1 MMRGAVSLKDYE
13 MEDRPKRSLNP
24 LKFFFSKDAEEG
36 NVPNRE
42 LLSYSAA
49 LAGQNAAYG
58 IVGQWIFY
66 FCTNVLHMN
75 PDHVGKVTSVSRIWD
90 ALNDPLVG
98 VIIDRRKYK
107 PGQKLHPFLGKLPV
121 VIGLLTA
128 LLFVNFGF
136 GETGSIIAFL
146 LIYLFWDL
154 TYSFQD
160 TALWGTM
167 SLISPH
173 SAERGR
179 VSQWLNIGAGAGMGI
194 VGVIPMLLGI
204 GEKLNI
210 SLSQQFLCYGIV
222 FGFGGELLSAMAAK
236 TKERVAYTK
245 EEKQPFLRDLADLRH
260 NKILILL
267 LLAQVVSFFD
277 GAIPWIYFFE
287 YCTSYQIG
295 SIEINGQTAQFIYG
309 ILINIFGSL
318 SMFFATTF
326 AKKLGGMRNV
336 IIIAKVT
343 NIVTRCIAFFI
354 GYQTLGQISAV
365 MVLMS
370 IGAIPNNMVGIAQRS
385 ILCDSV
391 DYAEWKTGKR
401 TEGISFSMQNL
412 TNKLLDSIKLY
423 FCGKVLS
430 YLHFDGKLSVAQ
442 LKAVSPQY
450 FTAQWP
456 LFMLLPALGSLLYL
470 IPFLCIR
477 YSKRQKEQVE
487 RELIERHEREAAMA
501 STDPLHT

>member
-1 MMRGAVSLKDYE
+1 MGIHNK
-13 MEDRPKRSLNP
+13 KIRSRRMGNP
-24 LKFFFSKDAEEG
+24 IRFFFNQEAKEG
-36 NVPNRE
+36 DVPNRE
-42 LLSYSAA
+42 LFSYATA
-49 LAGQNAAYG
+49 LAGQNATYG
-58 IVGQWIFY
+58 IVNQWIFY
-66 FCTNVLHMN
+66 FCTNVLHMD
-75 PDHVGKVTSVSRIWD
+75 PDHVGKITSLSRIWD

-98 VIIDRRKYK
+98 VIIDRRKYR
-107 PGQKLHPFLGKLPV
+107 PGQKLHPFLGKLPI

-128 LLFVNFGF
+128 LLFCNFGLN
-136 GETGSIIAFL
+136 ETGSIVVFL
-146 LIYLFWDL
+146 CIYFAWDL

-194 VGVIPMLLGI
+194 VGMIPMIMGI
-204 GEKLNI
+204 GEKMNI
-210 SLSQQFLCYGIV
+210 SLSHQFLCYGIV
-222 FGFGGELLSAMAAK
+222 FGFGGELLSILAAK
-236 TKERVAYTK
+236 TKERVEYVSAD
-245 EEKQPFLRDLADLRH
+245 KQSFWKDLADLRH

-287 YCTSYQIG
+287 YCTSYQLG
-295 SIEINGQTAQFIYG
+295 SITINGQTAQFLYG

-318 SMFFATTF
+318 SMFFATKF
-326 AKKLGGMRNV
+326 AEKLGGMRNV
-336 IIIAKVT
+336 IILAKVT
-343 NIVTRCIAFFI
+343 NIVTRCIAFAI

-391 DYAEWKTGKR
+391 DYVEWKTGKR

-412 TNKLLDSIKLY
+412 TSKLLDSIKLY

-430 YLHFDGKLSVAQ
+430 YLHFNGKLTVTQ
-442 LKAVSPQY
+442 LKAVAPQY

-477 YSKRQKEQVE
+477 YSKHQKAQVE
-487 RELIERHEREAAMA
+487 RELIERHARKAEQAQESAA
-501 STDPLHT
+501 HT

>member
-1 MMRGAVSLKDYE
+1 
-13 MEDRPKRSLNP
+13 
-24 LKFFFSKDAEEG
+24 
-36 NVPNRE
+36 
-42 LLSYSAA
+42 
-49 LAGQNAAYG
+49 
-58 IVGQWIFY
+58 
-66 FCTNVLHMN
+66 
-75 PDHVGKVTSVSRIWD
+75 
-90 ALNDPLVG
+90 
-98 VIIDRRKYK
+98 
-107 PGQKLHPFLGKLPV
+107 
-121 VIGLLTA
+121 
-128 LLFVNFGF
+128 
-136 GETGSIIAFL
+136 
-146 LIYLFWDL
+146 
-154 TYSFQD
+154 
-160 TALWGTM
+160 M

-179 VSQWLNIGAGAGMGI
+179 VSQWLNIGTGAGSAL
-194 VGVIPMLLGI
+194 VGLIPMLMGI

-210 SLSQQFLCYGIV
+210 SLSQQFLCYGLV
-222 FGFGGELLSAMAAK
+222 FGFGGELLSALAAK

-309 ILINIFGSL
+309 ILINIFGAL

>member
-1 MMRGAVSLKDYE
+1 
-13 MEDRPKRSLNP
+13 
-24 LKFFFSKDAEEG
+24 
-36 NVPNRE
+36 
-42 LLSYSAA
+42 
-49 LAGQNAAYG
+49 
-58 IVGQWIFY
+58 
-66 FCTNVLHMN
+66 
-75 PDHVGKVTSVSRIWD
+75 
-90 ALNDPLVG
+90 
-98 VIIDRRKYK
+98 
-107 PGQKLHPFLGKLPV
+107 
-121 VIGLLTA
+121 
-128 LLFVNFGF
+128 
-136 GETGSIIAFL
+136 
-146 LIYLFWDL
+146 
-154 TYSFQD
+154 
-160 TALWGTM
+160 
-167 SLISPH
+167 
-173 SAERGR
+173 
-179 VSQWLNIGAGAGMGI
+179 
-194 VGVIPMLLGI
+194 
-204 GEKLNI
+204 
-210 SLSQQFLCYGIV
+210 
-222 FGFGGELLSAMAAK
+222 
-236 TKERVAYTK
+236 
-245 EEKQPFLRDLADLRH
+245 
-260 NKILILL
+260 
-267 LLAQVVSFFD
+267 
-277 GAIPWIYFFE
+277 
-287 YCTSYQIG
+287 
-295 SIEINGQTAQFIYG
+295 
-309 ILINIFGSL
+309 
-318 SMFFATTF
+318 MFFATTF

-477 YSKRQKEQVE
+477 YSKRQ
-487 RELIERHEREAAMA
+487 RNR
-501 STDPLHT
+501 

>member
-1 MMRGAVSLKDYE
+1 M
-13 MEDRPKRSLNP
+13 
-24 LKFFFSKDAEEG
+24 
-36 NVPNRE
+36 
-42 LLSYSAA
+42 
-49 LAGQNAAYG
+49 
-58 IVGQWIFY
+58 
-66 FCTNVLHMN
+66 
-75 PDHVGKVTSVSRIWD
+75 
-90 ALNDPLVG
+90 
-98 VIIDRRKYK
+98 
-107 PGQKLHPFLGKLPV
+107 
-121 VIGLLTA
+121 
-128 LLFVNFGF
+128 
-136 GETGSIIAFL
+136 
-146 LIYLFWDL
+146 
-154 TYSFQD
+154 
-160 TALWGTM
+160 
-167 SLISPH
+167 
-173 SAERGR
+173 
-179 VSQWLNIGAGAGMGI
+179 
-194 VGVIPMLLGI
+194 
-204 GEKLNI
+204 
-210 SLSQQFLCYGIV
+210 
-222 FGFGGELLSAMAAK
+222 
-236 TKERVAYTK
+236 
-245 EEKQPFLRDLADLRH
+245 
-260 NKILILL
+260 ILL

>member
-1 MMRGAVSLKDYE
+1 MKDYE

-222 FGFGGELLSAMAAK
+222 FGFGGELLSALAAK

-343 NIVTRCIAFFI
+343 NIVTRCIAFFHW
-354 GYQTLGQISAV
+354 LPNARPD
-365 MVLMS
+365 LRCD
-370 IGAIPNNMVGIAQRS
+370 GAHEHRR
-385 ILCDSV
+385 DSKQHGRHRATQHSV
-391 DYAEWKTGKR
+391 RFGRLRGVEDRQADRRHQLLHAESDEQAAGFHQALFLR
-401 TEGISFSMQNL
+401 QG
-412 TNKLLDSIKLY
+412 
-423 FCGKVLS
+423 
-430 YLHFDGKLSVAQ
+430 AQ
-442 LKAVSPQY
+442 LPAFRRQALRGPAESRFAAVFHCPVAAVYAVAGTRLPVISHPLPLH
-450 FTAQWP
+450 P
-456 LFMLLPALGSLLYL
+456 LFQTAKGTG
-470 IPFLCIR
+470 R
-477 YSKRQKEQVE
+477 AGA
-487 RELIERHEREAAMA
+487 H
-501 STDPLHT
+501 